1 MAPTLADVRAKRARR
16 TPDEARTLI
25 LKAAERVFAER
36 LPDVVGLKD
45 VAREAGVSHALVTH
59 YFGTY
64 ENLVETTLER
74 RFHALRDALMRELTA
89 TFESADDA
97 GTMLAAYRKAIAG
110 ASTDEVT
117 VRLIVWAILSGRAGS
132 ADFFSH
138 RVRGLALVADAIG
151 TRARIPREDLEFLL
165 VASFA
170 ITVVAR
176 FGGDAITGAL
186 GKRSRRELDA
196 LLEPRTTRMIEAF
209 LGRIAQ

>member
-36 LPDVVGLKD
+36 LPAVVGLKD

-97 GTMLAAYRKAIAG
+97 GTMLAAY
-110 ASTDEVT
+110 TDEVT